1 MSIKTTAST
10 LAVTATALLFCA
22 CASGGAG
29 APGGRAPG
37 GEAMEAQE
45 LVPAGYG
52 TLRQDDFTILLRSG
66 SLLIKVTPLAESIIR
81 LAAPDTYDRLT
92 SLVQG
97 RIDALRRES
106 MSDDPS
112 LFFVSFFSYD
122 PDVTYQPEDLQLENR
137 GLRYRPRGIEPVTPG
152 WGAQRLGQQE
162 TQMAIYAFDRG
173 IDLETDLAV
182 QYGAERNAGWEHILP
197 VLQAE
202 RAKVRARAGTQGSQ
216 VQSSRPYFR
225 IFR

>member
-1 MSIKTTAST
+1 MSFKTFKTTASR
-10 LAVTATALLFCA
+10 LAMTAIALLFSA
-22 CASGGAG
+22 CASGGAS
-29 APGGRAPG
+29 APGAGARG

-45 LVPAGYG
+45 LVPPGFG
-52 TLRQDDFTILLRSG
+52 TLRQDDFTIPLRSG
-66 SLLIKVTPLAESIIR
+66 PLLIKVTPLAESIIR

-92 SLVQG
+92 GLVRG
-97 RIDALRRES
+97 RIETLRRES

-122 PDVTYQPEDLQLENR
+122 PDVTYQPEDLQLDNR

-182 QYGAERNAGWEHILP
+182 EYGEVRNARWEHILP

-202 RAKVRARAGTQGSQ
+202 RAKVRARAGT
-216 VQSSRPYFR
+216 
-225 IFR
+225 

>member
-1 MSIKTTAST
+1 MSIKTTASS
-10 LAVTATALLFCA
+10 LVVTAIALLFNA
-22 CASGGAG
+22 CASGGAS
-29 APGGRAPG
+29 APGVGAPG

-45 LVPAGYG
+45 LVPPGFG
-52 TLRQDDFTILLRSG
+52 TLRQDDFTIPLRSG
-66 SLLIKVTPLAESIIR
+66 PLLIKVTPLAESIIR

-92 SLVQG
+92 GLVRG

-106 MSDDPS
+106 MSDHPS
-112 LFFVSFFSYD
+112 LFFVSFFSYH

-152 WGAQRLGQQE
+152 WGSQRLGQQE

-182 QYGAERNAGWEHILP
+182 EYGAERNAGWEHILP

-202 RAKVRARAGTQGSQ
+202 RAKVRARAGT
-216 VQSSRPYFR
+216 
-225 IFR
+225 

>member
-1 MSIKTTAST
+1 MSIKPTTSRV
-10 LAVTATALLFCA
+10 AVTAFALLFNA
-22 CASGGAG
+22 CVSGGVG
-29 APGGRAPG
+29 APGARAPG

-45 LVPAGYG
+45 LVPPGFG
-52 TLRQDDFTILLRSG
+52 TLRQDDFTIRLRSG
-66 SLLIKVTPLAESIIR
+66 PLLIKVTPLAESIIR

-92 SLVQG
+92 GLVQG

-106 MSDDPS
+106 TSDDPS

-122 PDVTYQPEDLQLENR
+122 PDVTYEPEDLQLENR

-182 QYGAERNAGWEHILP
+182 EYGAERNPGWEHILP

-202 RAKVRARAGTQGSQ
+202 RAKVRARAGT
-216 VQSSRPYFR
+216 
-225 IFR
+225 